1 MRKVTK
7 FGAGGGLAAA
17 GLGMLVASGVYRD
30 WVCPAR
36 GGTDPEHIISYEAA
50 PGARVVA
57 VTASQVQKISA
68 ITAIAPLRV
77 IVSGCAN
84 RAIVVVMN
92 CTKEFQV
99 P

>member
-1 MRKVTK
+1 
-7 FGAGGGLAAA
+7 L
-17 GLGMLVASGVYRD
+17 S
-30 WVCPAR
+30 
-36 GGTDPEHIISYEAA
+36 A

-68 ITAIAPLRV
+68 KTAIAPLRV

-92 CTKEFQV
+92 CTKKLRV
-99 P
+99 PKVPLVASVIVN